1 MIKTQ
6 HNQIK
11 KKMYFKKRETI
22 LEVPTQP
29 STCMNAARDTQ
40 RTMENRWFG
49 VVCDKAMDNGRDL
62 FSQMVCGVGL
72 GSSRWRAL
80 ETAISGQLHLPSFSC
95 YLFLDFDFGRSPW
108 RAVCLKDADGLRGS
122 DARADLSPCL
132 STLGFSPLPSLP
144 WSLSV
149 PGFPHFLPDSSFPTA
164 VGSPQAPGH
173 SDTWFR
179 VCLSAHLP
187 ILFVSC
193 PSTGAQLDLL
203 CLFFF

>member
-122 DARADLSPCL
+122 DARADLSLPVSLLLGFLLYHPFPGPCL
-132 STLGFSPLPSLP
+132 CLGFLTSFQTPPSLQLWGAP
-144 WSLSV
+144 KHQDILTPGSGYASV
-149 PGFPHFLPDSSFPTA
+149 PTS
-164 VGSPQAPGH
+164 
-173 SDTWFR
+173 
-179 VCLSAHLP
+179 
-187 ILFVSC
+187 
-193 PSTGAQLDLL
+193 
-203 CLFFF
+203 LFFLSPVPALEHN